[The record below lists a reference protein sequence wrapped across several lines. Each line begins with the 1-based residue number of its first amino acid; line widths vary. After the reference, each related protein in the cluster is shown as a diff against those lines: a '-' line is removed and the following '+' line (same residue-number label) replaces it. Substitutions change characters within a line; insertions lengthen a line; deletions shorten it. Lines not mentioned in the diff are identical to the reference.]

1 MKWIKR
7 EIDPVQV
14 RGLSQRY
21 EVDTL
26 TASILVRRNITDP
39 EQIQFYLE
47 NDLQLLHN
55 PFLFNDME
63 DAVDRIITAREEE
76 EKVLVFGDSD
86 ADGITST
93 VLMTEALRDFGLEVF
108 QKVPEG
114 EEPYGLSKSTI
125 DFAKEQG
132 VSLIV
137 TVDCG
142 ISNHEEV
149 LYASQEGIDV
159 IITDHHRIQT
169 EEPPKAIAIL
179 DPKLPDCGYPFRDL
193 SGCGVALKLAHA
205 LAIARLGIC
214 KEPLALLRAGQAI
227 HQEICPG
234 AGASKLNTEKEANL
248 EIEAIRLDNLLEAS
262 RLKITSDNRGYFPSD
277 TLEKLEKFLRGRI
290 VIVWNKNTTEAFFK
304 KNFAYF

>member
-159 IITDHHRIQT
+159 IIT
-169 EEPPKAIAIL
+169 IL
-179 DPKLPDCGYPFRDL
+179 I
-193 SGCGVALKLAHA
+193 S
-205 LAIARLGIC
+205 
-214 KEPLALLRAGQAI
+214 
-227 HQEICPG
+227 
-234 AGASKLNTEKEANL
+234 
-248 EIEAIRLDNLLEAS
+248 
-262 RLKITSDNRGYFPSD
+262 
-277 TLEKLEKFLRGRI
+277 
-290 VIVWNKNTTEAFFK
+290 
-304 KNFAYF
+304 